1 MAIKKHSD
9 GGSIGFHEWNLDA
22 MVDMEKVLKK
32 FFVQACKIASK
43 EPIYASVSFDYEKK
57 TKPKDITKIY
67 VSLPLGEYQM
77 DGLEYHFTYEE
88 VIQDFIENNC
98 FRSGT
103 DGTEIKHAKALA
115 ARLRKLADDLD
126 KAVNE
131 EKT

>member
-1 MAIKKHSD
+1 MAVKKHSD
-9 GGSIGFHEWNLDA
+9 GGQIGFYEWNLDA
-22 MVDMEKVLKK
+22 MIDMEKVLRK

-43 EPIYASVSFDYEKK
+43 EPIYASVSINYDKK

-77 DGLEYHFTYEE
+77 DGLDYHFTYEE
-88 VIQDFIENNC
+88 VIHDFIKNNY

-103 DGTEIKHAKALA
+103 DETEIKHANALA
-115 ARLRKLADDLD
+115 VRLRKLADDLD

-131 EKT
+131 KHG